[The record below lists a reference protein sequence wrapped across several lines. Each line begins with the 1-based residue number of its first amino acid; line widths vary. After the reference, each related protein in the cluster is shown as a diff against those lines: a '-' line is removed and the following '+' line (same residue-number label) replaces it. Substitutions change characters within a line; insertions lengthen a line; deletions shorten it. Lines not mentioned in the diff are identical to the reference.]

1 MFVYY
6 SVHKV
11 PRWAYDSRSGN
22 WYCWWLSHVP
32 VFHELVIWGARS
44 EKGGMAQGVGW
55 GNSIVQFVTLDSPP
69 SLFFFL
75 IHRWNMKYRL
85 CGRFESTCFTMQF
98 IMKYSYWI
106 QHKYCL
112 QVLTAKLKKSQELKR
127 KLGITAWGELQSDI
141 TQGIK
146 NVKETTTW
154 VKCWCAL
161 SYLFLILLLLFL
173 LVVF

>member
-55 GNSIVQFVTLDSPP
+55 GNSVVQFVTLDSPP
-69 SLFFFL
+69 SLFFL

-85 CGRFESTCFTMQF
+85 CGRFESTCFTIQL

-106 QHKYCL
+106 QHKCCL
-112 QVLTAKLKKSQELKR
+112 YRSWQRNWRSPKSWSENLVSQPGVNFRVTLLKESRMWKR
-127 KLGITAWGELQSDI
+127 QPRE
-141 TQGIK
+141 
-146 NVKETTTW
+146 
-154 VKCWCAL
+154 
-161 SYLFLILLLLFL
+161 
-173 LVVF
+173 